1 MKIRVKLGLGDTT
14 DSLAVTNGG
23 HYVECMTGNQLFIA
37 AYIVAKVLKVKDA
50 VVALDKALKAPVSS
64 TKTDNIKKARSLF
77 DIEVTSLA
85 GMVEDVAND
94 PSLTDEDKTAV
105 VHSAGMEVWETATPQ
120 KHTFKVKQGETS
132 GSVIVYAKGKIP
144 AHLVCYTE
152 DVVEFKNR
160 SEPID
165 STSSI
170 IPIEGL
176 KKNTEY
182 AFFHKAIKPKVK
194 CDWEGPIIK
203 MVL

>member
-1 MKIRVKLGLGDTT
+1 MKIRVKLGLGETT
-14 DSLAVTNGG
+14 DSQAVTNGG
-23 HYVECMTGNQLFIA
+23 HYVECMTNNQLFIA
-37 AYIVAKVLKVKDA
+37 AYIVAKVAKVKDA
-50 VVALDKALKAPVSS
+50 TIALDKALKAPVSA
-64 TKTDNIKKARSLF
+64 TKTDDIRNARSTYDL
-77 DIEVTSLA
+77 EVTSLA

-94 PSLTDEDKTAV
+94 PSLTEDQKKAV

-132 GSVIVYAKGKIP
+132 GSVIVYAKGKVA

-152 DVVEFKNR
+152 DVVDFKNR

-194 CDWEGPIIK
+194 CDWEGPSIK